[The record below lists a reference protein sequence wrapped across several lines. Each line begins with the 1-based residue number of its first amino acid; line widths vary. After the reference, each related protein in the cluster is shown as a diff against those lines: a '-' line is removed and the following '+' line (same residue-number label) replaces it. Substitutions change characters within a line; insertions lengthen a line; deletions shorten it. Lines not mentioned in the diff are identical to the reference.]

1 MTDTERLERRLA
13 AVERAVVDGDARVDE
28 LADLESALAAISDL
42 EERLEEHERRL
53 ADLEG
58 RTGSL
63 EGFTGELRAVNE
75 EVERQAAA
83 AVAAVDRL
91 ERRLPA
97 SGDED
102 GDGHPDASTGQQ
114 DRTESDPDDE
124 SGRKRSATTAR
135 ENPETSAAV
144 GTERSTSTEP
154 KAPERTAAAIVEGA
168 DATDEDDGQSQ
179 RDRDDAG
186 TPSFPESAGR
196 TWTGASADADEST
209 VVPADQRSVD
219 RRLEDGPSSNPG
231 DVPKSRGSRNQDAS
245 ATARSEPGTDDSDT
259 SDDAATGLLAALRT
273 KL

>member
-63 EGFTGELRAVNE
+63 EGFTGELQAVNE

-102 GDGHPDASTGQQ
+102 RYPDASTGHP

-124 SGRKRSATTAR
+124 SNRKRSATTAG
-135 ENPETSAAV
+135 ETPETSTAA
-144 GTERSTSTEP
+144 GTGRSTSTEP
-154 KAPERTAAAIVEGA
+154 NAPERTATAVVEGA
-168 DATDEDDGQSQ
+168 DATDEDDGEPR

-196 TWTGASADADEST
+196 TSTGASADADEST

-219 RRLEDGPSSNPG
+219 RRLEDDPSPNPG
-231 DVPKSRGSRNQDAS
+231 DVPEPRDSRNQDAS
-245 ATARSEPGTDDSDT
+245 TTARSEPETGDSDA
-259 SDDAATGLLAALRT
+259 SDDDATGLLAALRT